1 MLSVLFNLA
10 VVIIAVKT
18 MRTYLKNTELKIL
31 LRFFTILS
39 NLLCAFACLLVL
51 VFRIIGSMPAYV
63 LVLKYVGTSC
73 VTLTFLTVMLF
84 LGPVVYSFKQVLSGP
99 DLWFHAVNPLLA
111 IISYLALDRA
121 HGTFSHVLLG
131 TLPVVLYAFVYLK
144 KVVLDPKEKRWEDF
158 YGLNR
163 EGHWLF
169 SFIIMVAAG
178 FLISVV
184 LWSF

>member
-1 MLSVLFNLA
+1 MLSALFNLA
-10 VVIIAVKT
+10 IVIIAVKT
-18 MRTYLKNTELKIL
+18 MRTYLKDTELKIL

-39 NLLCAFACLLVL
+39 NMLCAFACLLVL
-51 VFRIIGSMPAYV
+51 VFRIIGNVPASV
-63 LVLKYVGTSC
+63 LVLKYVATSC
-73 VTLTFLTVMLF
+73 VTLTFLTVVLF
-84 LGPVVYSFKQVLSGP
+84 LGPFVYGFKQVLSGP

-121 HGTFSHVLLG
+121 QGSFSHVLLG
-131 TLPVVLYAFVYLK
+131 TLPVLLYACVYLK
-144 KVVLDPKEKRWEDF
+144 KVVLDPPEKRWEDF

-169 SFIIMVAAG
+169 SFVIMVAAG

-184 LWSF
+184 LWSL